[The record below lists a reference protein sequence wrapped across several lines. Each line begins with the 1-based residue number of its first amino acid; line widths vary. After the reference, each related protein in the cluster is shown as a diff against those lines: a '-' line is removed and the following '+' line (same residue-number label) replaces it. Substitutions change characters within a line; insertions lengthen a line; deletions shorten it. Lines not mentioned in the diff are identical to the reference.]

1 MDSKEIKCFLQRW
14 AKYETMFP
22 IVGFLAWK
30 ILRLVESQSE
40 IERIFSLATIL
51 TKLEEISFIIRKF
64 KEIDICEQKLVK

>member
-1 MDSKEIKCFLQRW
+1 
-14 AKYETMFP
+14 MFP